1 MLQGCPAFEESERGV
16 CYWGQYF
23 LKGYGGHIFTWCAC
37 AQVLSSLDE
46 LDCGKRYLIHHSVF
60 TLCAGVQVLSSLD
73 ELDCSKRYLIHHS
86 VFTLCPCA
94 QVLSSLDELDCG
106 KRYLIHHSV
115 FTFCTCAQVLSALD
129 ELDCGKRYL
138 CELASLPPADL
149 SPEEQRTL
157 AVFTVSVPKHKSN

>member
-1 MLQGCPAFEESERGV
+1 MRTAL
-16 CYWGQYF
+16 
-23 LKGYGGHIFTWCAC
+23 
-37 AQVLSSLDE
+37 VLSSLDE
-46 LDCGKRYLIHHSVF
+46 LDCGKHYLIHHSVF

-73 ELDCSKRYLIHHS
+73 K
-86 VFTLCPCA
+86 
-94 QVLSSLDELDCG
+94 LDCG

-115 FTFCTCAQVLSALD
+115 FTFCTCAQVLSSLD